1 MAYFHHKVFA
11 AVLETMY
18 GTCVAIPTA
27 SLNDWEAMPDDIRMA
42 LRVVPAERRERK
54 LLAA

>member
-1 MAYFHHKVFA
+1 MFA

-18 GTCVAIPTA
+18 GTCVAIPAA
-27 SLNDWEAMPDDIRMA
+27 SFNCWEAMPDDIRMA
-42 LRVVPAERRERK
+42 LRVAPAERRERK

>member
-27 SLNDWEAMPDDIRMA
+27 SLNDWEVMPVDIRMA